1 MFWSMSWCILFY
13 LSLLEHDIV
22 VFFLWCFFPGF
33 HFIGLK
39 KLGKMFLYF
48 HILRIPILNNPGNGC
63 WRSSMMILLI
73 TSAESLRA
81 IAVRKATKIFQNH
94 VLCSE
99 NATYIFHY
107 TTICRSYI
115 SCEIQRQYWTSK
127 IHTAT
132 RQAATQRGPGEGKI
146 GVCFPPYPLEGLP
159 QPALVRACK
168 WQHNLVGLLG
178 KRRTCSSSQPCV
190 PFMESIMKWLGQIL
204 F

>member
-1 MFWSMSWCILFY
+1 M
-13 LSLLEHDIV
+13 
-22 VFFLWCFFPGF
+22 FFLWCFFPGF

-94 VLCSE
+94 VHCSE
-99 NATYIFHY
+99 NATFS
-107 TTICRSYI
+107 T
-115 SCEIQRQYWTSK
+115 
-127 IHTAT
+127 T
-132 RQAATQRGPGEGKI
+132 RQFADLTYPVRSNDSTERTKSMASDNQRGPGEGKI

-159 QPALVRACK
+159 LPALVHACK
-168 WQHNLVGLLG
+168 WQHNLVG
-178 KRRTCSSSQPCV
+178 
-190 PFMESIMKWLGQIL
+190 
-204 F
+204 